1 MPPLKMD
8 TPSESSLVTF
18 SVIHLVLDS
27 GERLPCLV
35 DSESWIPARVA
46 TRWAVRYRRYRV
58 QSSTLT
64 ENLRA
69 IRRVYNWAVTI
80 GKFNLDDFLTA
91 GNRLN
96 ARQIESLAIYLRA
109 GGRAEI
115 AAIII
120 PHNSGEW
127 PQDFLVPSTYD
138 HQLSVAEDFLKWAL
152 DSANRGGISDLTI
165 EQLYAER
172 TRLSEIFQSLR
183 IGARQAQRK
192 RLLSDEEIE
201 KIRRAIGPKLSS
213 KGEMVFP
220 KGSFSRQTQ
229 LRNWLMFETALQLGL
244 RRGELLKLRLD
255 CLPRGNDDGV
265 KVMRFPDDPSDS
277 RSKEPA
283 VKTAER
289 VIPAS
294 HSLLMAFRAY
304 LTSPPPLGRVPGK
317 SPYVFVTDN
326 GEPVSLDAANDII
339 ASISRISVVKLSW
352 HSLRHRW
359 AETLADQLAEVPNG
373 ADRLMYLG
381 GWTNPH
387 SPKRYISRAIAKQAQ
402 AFMKKYQEHL
412 YPSGGQFDEST
423 EPNISD

>member
-1 MPPLKMD
+1 MD
-8 TPSESSLVTF
+8 TPSESSLGTF

-58 QSSTLT
+58 QSSTLIN
-64 ENLRA
+64 NLRA
-69 IRRVYNWAVTI
+69 IQRVYNWAATVA
-80 GKFNLDDFLTA
+80 KFNMDDFLTS
-91 GNRLN
+91 GKRLD
-96 ARQIESLAIYLRA
+96 ARQIESLAVYLRA
-109 GGRAEI
+109 RGRAEI

-120 PHNSGEW
+120 PRNSDEW
-127 PQDFLVPSTYD
+127 PQDFPSPSTYD
-138 HQLSVAEDFLKWAL
+138 HQLSIAEDFLKLAL

-165 EQLYAER
+165 EQLYTQR

-192 RLLSDEEIE
+192 DLLSDEEIE
-201 KIRRAIGPKLSS
+201 RIRRAIGPKPGS
-213 KGEMVFP
+213 KGEMVFSAD
-220 KGSFSRQTQ
+220 GFSRHTQ

-255 CLPRGNDDGV
+255 CLPRGNSEGV

-277 RSKEPA
+277 RIKEPA

-304 LTSPPPLGRVPGK
+304 LTSPPPLGRMPGK
-317 SPYVFVTDN
+317 SPYIFVTDD
-326 GEPVSLDAANDII
+326 GEPVSLDTANDII
-339 ASISRISVVKLSW
+339 ASISRISGVKLSW
-352 HSLRHRW
+352 HSLRHLW
-359 AETLADQLAEVPNG
+359 AEKLADQLAEIPNG
-373 ADRLMYLG
+373 IDRLMYLG

-402 AFMKKYQEHL
+402 SFMKRYQEDL
-412 YPSGGQFDEST
+412 YPTRG
-423 EPNISD
+423 